1 MTLQQEAY
9 RLIDHLPEDSVR
21 AVIQIMVRMLPAGT
35 FNTVSAV
42 QNQTDTPKQHAF
54 KKIQE
59 LRNAT
64 KEYHIL
70 DFEAE
75 RTDALKDKYDR
86 LV

>member
-1 MTLQQEAY
+1 MTLQQETY

-21 AVIQIMVRMLPAGT
+21 AVIQIMVRMLPANT
-35 FNTVSAV
+35 FYTEPVILDRA
-42 QNQTDTPKQHAF
+42 DTPKQHAF
-54 KKIQE
+54 KKMQE